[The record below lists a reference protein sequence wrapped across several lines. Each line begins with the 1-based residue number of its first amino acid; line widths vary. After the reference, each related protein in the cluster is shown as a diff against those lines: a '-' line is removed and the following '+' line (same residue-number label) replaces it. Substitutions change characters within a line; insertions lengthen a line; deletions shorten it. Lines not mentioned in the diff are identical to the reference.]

1 MDDLELAYSSA
12 ADLREMMH
20 SKKLSPVE
28 LAEVCLRRIEALNPR
43 LNAFLTITG
52 DYAIKSARQAEEA
65 IGRGD
70 RGPLLGMPIAIK
82 DLEATAGIRTTWGSL
97 VFKHHVPSRDAVGVG
112 RVRQAGAVILGKTN
126 TPEFGPSGT
135 TTNKLGDSCRNPWD
149 TSRTPGGS
157 SGGSASAVAA
167 GLAPIA
173 IGSDGAGSIRIPAS
187 LCGIYGIKPTQ
198 GRVPFVGSPDR
209 PSPHITA
216 QSGPITRYVGDAAEL
231 LQVMSGY
238 DAGDPTSLREMPP
251 DYSAGLEQGV
261 RGLKLAW
268 SADMGYGAV
277 DEEVLQAS
285 NAGAFLFQEL
295 GATVQ
300 ECRLTLDHPMQ
311 AYLDISRP
319 SMVAAYEGVLD
330 DHRDDLMDY
339 VNQALDHGHNATG
352 ADFARAL
359 RAVEVLRS
367 KLDDLLDEYD
377 LLLTPT
383 MGMVAPPVGQPPK
396 MVGGKEV
403 HPQWIFPNLTV
414 GFNLTGQPAAT
425 VPCGFSSD
433 GLPIGLHIIGR
444 RGDEATVLRASA
456 AFEQAR
462 PWHHLRPSLD

>member
-12 ADLREMMH
+12 AALREMMH

-28 LAEVCLRRIEALNPR
+28 LAEVYLRRIEDMNPR
-43 LNAFLTITG
+43 LNAFLTVTG
-52 DYAIKSARQAEEA
+52 DYAIESARQAEKD
-65 IGRGD
+65 IGKGE

-82 DLEATAGIRTTWGSL
+82 DLEATAGIRTTLGSL
-97 VFKHHVPSRDAVGVG
+97 VFKDHVPTRDSVGVG

-135 TTNKLGDSCRNPWD
+135 TNNKLGDSCRNPWD

-216 QSGPITRYVGDAAEL
+216 QSGPITRYVSDAAEL

-251 DYSAGLEQGV
+251 DFSAGLEQGV
-261 RGLKLAW
+261 KGLKLAW

-277 DEEVLQAS
+277 DEEVLQAVS
-285 NAGAFLFQEL
+285 ASAFLFQEL
-295 GATVQ
+295 GAAVQ
-300 ECRLTLDHPMQ
+300 ECGLILDHPMQ

-367 KLDDLLDEYD
+367 KLDDLLNEYD

-383 MGMVAPPVGQPPK
+383 MGMVAPPLGQPPTK
-396 MVGGKEV
+396 VGGKEV

-444 RGDEATVLRASA
+444 RGDETTVLRASA

-462 PWHHLRPSLD
+462 PWHHMRPSLD